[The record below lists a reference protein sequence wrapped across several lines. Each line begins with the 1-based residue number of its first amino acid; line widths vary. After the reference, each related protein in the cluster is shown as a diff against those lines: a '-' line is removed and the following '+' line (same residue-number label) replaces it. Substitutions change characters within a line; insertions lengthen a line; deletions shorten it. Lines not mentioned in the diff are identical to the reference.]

1 MPEFFSLQ
9 LLKTLN
15 VPIALHQTFCTGN
28 WHNLI
33 VFQRDISLMRSE
45 EGNAGWVSGLEEGI
59 WAEVEGEVKERG
71 EFGVGVGLLGAL
83 SLSGRQSVVLL
94 LGDGNGQMG
103 LISLKISHQLQEVS
117 ISHHLEPL

>member
-1 MPEFFSLQ
+1 MQDGCLASKRE
-9 LLKTLN
+9 
-15 VPIALHQTFCTGN
+15 
-28 WHNLI
+28 
-33 VFQRDISLMRSE
+33 
-45 EGNAGWVSGLEEGI
+45 SGPKSK
-59 WAEVEGEVKERG
+59 VKLSRG
-71 EFGVGVGLLGAL
+71 ESGAGVGLLGAL